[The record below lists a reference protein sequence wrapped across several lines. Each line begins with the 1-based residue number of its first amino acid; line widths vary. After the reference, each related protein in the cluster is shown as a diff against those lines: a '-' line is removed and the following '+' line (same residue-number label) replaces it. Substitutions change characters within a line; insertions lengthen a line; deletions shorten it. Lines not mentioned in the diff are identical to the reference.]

1 MFPHNAFKGKTD
13 YKKKKKKLEKNMFVP
28 DTNARWLKIHI
39 EYIVILKVTVQWNI
53 FR

>member
-1 MFPHNAFKGKTD
+1 MHSKAKQIIR
-13 YKKKKKKLEKNMFVP
+13 KKKKKLEKNMFVP